1 MIQFPAALKPLFG
14 EARYK
19 VLYGGRGSGKS
30 VGAARALL
38 VQAAERPLRVL
49 CAREFQIS
57 TKDSVHKLL
66 SDEIE
71 ALGLTHFYEIQ
82 DTIIRGRNGS
92 EFIFRGLRHNITS
105 IRSMQGIDRCWVEEA
120 QTVSKASWEALIP
133 TIRAPGSQI
142 WVTFNP
148 ELDTDETYTRFVKTK
163 RSDVALMKVN
173 WSENPWFPDVLRTEM
188 EVLKDTDFDAY
199 LTVWEGHCRQVLDG
213 AIYAKEIRA
222 AVAEGRI
229 TDVPV
234 QTGIPV
240 ETFWDLGWADSTSI
254 WFAQR
259 VGLEYRVVDYEQGSQ
274 NPLGHYVEQIKK
286 RGYSYGKH
294 WLPHDAQAK
303 QLGTGRSIEEQMR
316 ALGLPVQIVPRL
328 SVADGVNALRTL
340 FPQIVW
346 DQTKCAD
353 GLNALRRYRYDKD
366 PDTGQLSRTP
376 KHDDASHGADAAR
389 YMAVAVATPVAPVRM
404 RASPISFGR

>member
-1 MIQFPAALKPLFG
+1 MIQFPAALRPLFG
-14 EARYK
+14 DARYK
-19 VLYGGRGSGKS
+19 VAYGGRGSGKS

-71 ALGLTHFYEIQ
+71 ALGLGHFYEIQ

-148 ELDTDETYTRFVKTK
+148 ELDTDETYVRFVRT
-163 RSDVALMKVN
+163 RRPDVALMKVN

-188 EVLKDTDFDAY
+188 EVLKNTDFDAY

-222 AVAEGRI
+222 AVAAGRI
-229 TDVPV
+229 TDVSI
-234 QTGIPV
+234 QAGIPV

-274 NPLGHYVEQIKK
+274 NPLGHYVEQIKA

-328 SVADGVNALRTL
+328 SVADGINALRTL
-340 FPQIVW
+340 FPQIWW
-346 DQTKCAD
+346 DQTKCVD

-389 YMAVAVATPVAPVRM
+389 YMAVSVIQPVQPARFTHIPRI
-404 RASPISFGR
+404 R